1 MVGVVVRVGKANA
14 GTDEAER
21 HDGDG
26 DHTFHAL
33 CSIVPMS
40 RASAY
45 ARSLLAKETG
55 HGRDP
60 CPADV
65 LVLDARNEGEEARGV
80 GRTETAVPNVSEQDA
95 VAAVAASQC
104 APRTVPAPWRT

>member
-1 MVGVVVRVGKANA
+1 MVGVVVRVGKTNA

-26 DHTFHAL
+26 DQTFHAL
-33 CSIVPMS
+33 CSIISMS

-45 ARSLLAKETG
+45 ARSLLAKKTG
-55 HGRDP
+55 HGWDD

-65 LVLDARNEGEEARGV
+65 LVLDTRNEGAEAWGV
-80 GRTETAVPNVSEQDA
+80 GRTETAVPS
-95 VAAVAASQC
+95 AS
-104 APRTVPAPWRT
+104 